1 MPSPKLIRIRNDG
14 LERWLWL
21 LAFMLVLGPAVLAA
35 PVVVTL
41 RNGDRITG
49 EIKSESADRV
59 VLKSPV
65 AGTLKI
71 PKTEISKR
79 EPLVAPAAPSTAA
92 TPAPAGPPPQP
103 APAPKPAA
111 PAVATAPVPGNKPPL
126 TVTNA
131 PAPTL
136 GSEVRSWLPA
146 WMVPYTT
153 NWHGSVQL
161 GMDLGFG
168 TADRQTF
175 YGNAYANHAYNRV
188 RNNAEYHVAYGT
200 LNGRESANRMNGRIK
215 TDYDFG
221 TKRRTY
227 AYHTGGVGYDE
238 IRRVDMEFDEGVGL
252 GYKILQRPKFN
263 LNGELGGQYQ
273 NINFLTA
280 QDRSYLSIRVAENLS
295 WQVSPKLQVTQR
307 LTFLPNV
314 EEFSD
319 YRVRFELSASY
330 PLFKR
335 VTISFNAIEMF
346 DSAPPAGVDK
356 NDLTVQSTLGLN
368 F

>member
-1 MPSPKLIRIRNDG
+1 MPFRPQNRNRTAN
-14 LERWLWL
+14 LNRWLWL
-21 LAFMLVLGPAVLAA
+21 LAFVLLLGPTAFAA
-35 PVVVTL
+35 PVLITL

-49 EIKSESADRV
+49 EIKSENAERV
-59 VLKSPV
+59 VLKSAV
-65 AGTLKI
+65 AGTIRI
-71 PKTEISKR
+71 PKAEISRR
-79 EPLVAPAAPSTAA
+79 EPLLPPTTSSPTAAPVASPAPPAPATK
-92 TPAPAGPPPQP
+92 PAPAGVAA
-103 APAPKPAA
+103 APAPGSERAL
-111 PAVATAPVPGNKPPL
+111 TA
-126 TVTNA
+126 TNA

-136 GSEVRSWLPA
+136 GSTVGSWLPEWLA
-146 WMVPYTT
+146 PYTT

-168 TADRQTF
+168 TADQQTF
-175 YGNAYANHAYNRV
+175 YGNAYANHAYDRV

-215 TDYDFG
+215 TDYDLG

-227 AYHTGGVGYDE
+227 AYQTGGVGYDE

-252 GYKILQRPKFN
+252 GYKILQRPQFN

-280 QDRSYLSIRVAENLS
+280 QDRSYLSFRVAESLT
-295 WQVSPKLQVTQR
+295 WQVSPKLQVAQR

-314 EEFSD
+314 EELSD
-319 YRVRFELSASY
+319 YRVRLELSASY

-335 VTISFNAIEMF
+335 VTLSFNAIELF

-356 NDLTVQSTLGLN
+356 NDLTVQSTIGLN

>member
-1 MPSPKLIRIRNDG
+1 MPSQLQSLNRNAG
-14 LERWLWL
+14 LDRWLWL
-21 LAFMLVLGPAVLAA
+21 LAFLFAFGPAALAA
-35 PVVVTL
+35 PVVITL

-49 EIKSESADRV
+49 EIRSENADRV
-59 VLKSPV
+59 VLKSPL
-65 AGTLKI
+65 AGTIKI
-71 PKTEISKR
+71 PKSEISKR
-79 EPLVAPAAPSTAA
+79 DSLAPVPPSGTAAVPVASPTQPAVAPKPASPAVAAA
-92 TPAPAGPPPQP
+92 PAPAG
-103 APAPKPAA
+103 
-111 PAVATAPVPGNKPPL
+111 KPPL
-126 TVTNA
+126 SVTNA
-131 PAPTL
+131 PSPTL
-136 GSEVRSWLPA
+136 GTTVRSWLPE

-252 GYKILQRPKFN
+252 GYKIIQRPKFN

-356 NDLTVQSTLGLN
+356 NDLTVQSTIGLN

>member
-1 MPSPKLIRIRNDG
+1 MPSRKQNRNWNAG

-21 LAFMLVLGPAVLAA
+21 LAFVLALGPATLAA
-35 PVVVTL
+35 PVVITL

-49 EIKSESADRV
+49 EIKSENADRV
-59 VLKSPV
+59 VLKSAV

-71 PKTEISKR
+71 PKAEISRR
-79 EPLVAPAAPSTAA
+79 ELLNPPAPLGATIAPAGQPV
-92 TPAPAGPPPQP
+92 PAPASQP
-103 APAPKPAA
+103 AP
-111 PAVATAPVPGNKPPL
+111 PAVASVPDPASKPPL
-126 TVTNA
+126 SLTNA
-131 PAPTL
+131 PSRTL
-136 GSEVRSWLPA
+136 GSTVRAWLPE

-175 YGNAYANHAYNRV
+175 YGNAFANHAYNRL
-188 RNNAEYHVAYGT
+188 RNTAEYRVAYGT

-238 IRRVDMEFDEGVGL
+238 IRRVELEFDEGAGL
-252 GYKILQRPKFN
+252 GYKVIQRPKFN
-263 LNGELGGQYQ
+263 LNAELGGQYQ

-280 QDRSYLSIRVAENLS
+280 QDRSYLSIRVTENLS

-319 YRVRFELSASY
+319 YRVRFELNASY

-335 VTISFNAIEMF
+335 MTIAFNVIEMF

-356 NDLTVQSTLGLN
+356 NDLTVQSTIGLN

>member
-1 MPSPKLIRIRNDG
+1 MPSRKQIRNRNAG

-21 LAFMLVLGPAVLAA
+21 LAFVLAFGPAALAA
-35 PVVVTL
+35 PVVITL

-49 EIKSESADRV
+49 EIKSENADRV
-59 VLKSPV
+59 VLKSAV
-65 AGTLKI
+65 AGTIRI
-71 PKTEISKR
+71 PKAEISKR
-79 EPLVAPAAPSTAA
+79 EPLLPPASSATANPPAAS
-92 TPAPAGPPPQP
+92 PASPV
-103 APAPKPAA
+103 APAPKPAPA
-111 PAVATAPVPGNKPPL
+111 AVAVAPTQETKPPL
-126 TVTNA
+126 TLTNA
-131 PAPTL
+131 PSRTL
-136 GSEVRSWLPA
+136 GSTVRSWLPG

-168 TADRQTF
+168 TADRKTF

-238 IRRVDMEFDEGVGL
+238 IRRVELEFDEGVGM
-252 GYKILQRPKFN
+252 GYKIFQRPKFN
-263 LNGELGGQYQ
+263 LNGEIGGQYQ

-280 QDRSYLSIRVAENLS
+280 QDRSYLSIRAAENLT
-295 WQVSPKLQVTQR
+295 WQVSPKLQLTQR

-314 EEFSD
+314 EQLSD

-346 DSAPPAGVDK
+346 DSAPPPRVDK
-356 NDLTVQSTLGLN
+356 NDLTVQSTIGLN

>member
-1 MPSPKLIRIRNDG
+1 MPSTKQSRNRTAG
-14 LERWLWL
+14 RERWLWCL
-21 LAFMLVLGPAVLAA
+21 LLGWLLIPGSWAA
-35 PVVVTL
+35 PVVITL
-41 RNGDRITG
+41 KNGDRLTG
-49 EIKSESADRV
+49 EIKSENADRV
-59 VLKSPV
+59 VLKSAV
-65 AGTLKI
+65 AGTIRI
-71 PKTEISKR
+71 PKPEISKR
-79 EPLVAPAAPSTAA
+79 EPLTPPVVAAPVVTPAAPAAPAPKTAA
-92 TPAPAGPPPQP
+92 PPV
-103 APAPKPAA
+103 AAA
-111 PAVATAPVPGNKPPL
+111 PTANAKAPL
-126 TVTNA
+126 MVTNA

-136 GSEVRSWLPA
+136 GSTFRSWLPD
-146 WMVPYTT
+146 WMAPYTT

-200 LNGRESANRMNGRIK
+200 LNARESANRMNGRIK

-273 NINFLTA
+273 NIDFLTA

-295 WQVSPKLQVTQR
+295 WQVSPKLQITQR